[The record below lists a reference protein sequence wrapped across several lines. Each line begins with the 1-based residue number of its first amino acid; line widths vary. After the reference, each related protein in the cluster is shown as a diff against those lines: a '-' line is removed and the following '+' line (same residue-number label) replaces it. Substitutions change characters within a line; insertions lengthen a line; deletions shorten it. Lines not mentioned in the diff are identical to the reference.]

1 VSHPRRGGWVAD
13 LICSRV
19 IASLGVRWPKLD
31 WALHPQATASLRCHP
46 HQASNLIS
54 LHRTLSQRSFL
65 GLRCL
70 RMDPLSIT
78 ATCFGLIGTI
88 GKTSLAIT
96 GFVHDV
102 RSARSDLDSVSRE
115 LQSLKTLLE
124 LLVDDASNPTNGTFP
139 ETLKRQIA
147 GITTNCGGVVSEKT
161 LEKHE
166 GNKLSKNTMWVMGG
180 KDDVA
185 KLRSSLEAH
194 KSALEIAFDMV
205 TMYVCSALLIG
216 IADIILSGQ

>member
-139 ETLKRQIA
+139 E
-147 GITTNCGGVVSEKT
+147 KT